1 MGRRCPVRQAQKK
14 LGLRRR
20 RAAEQPVDPGA
31 DGNTGESTSGSR
43 CPDTT
48 ALLSR
53 IDEVLAS
60 V

>member
-1 MGRRCPVRQAQKK
+1 MRQMQKK

>member
-1 MGRRCPVRQAQKK
+1 MQET
-14 LGLRRR
+14 LRRR
-20 RAAEQPVDPGA
+20 SRRAPEQPVDPGA
-31 DGNTGESTSGSR
+31 DGTTGESTSGSR
-43 CPDTT
+43 CADTA